1 METLKLKCEKLCKC
15 VYVYVPFIYI
25 FNAEEMLDVSDASS
39 LCVFVVLLVFF
50 FVKHVC
56 LSIYIVY
63 YFFISTILHYNY

>member
-39 LCVFVVLLVFF
+39 LCVFVVLLVLFF
-50 FVKHVC
+50 C
-56 LSIYIVY
+56 
-63 YFFISTILHYNY
+63 